1 MSETERGM
9 WNNGD
14 GRKYLTFLR
23 PRYVMLR
30 FSYLSHVKFSY
41 ATLRP
46 SIVGEPLTLPVHF
59 PCYLT
64 LDVNYKRSAE

>member
-46 SIVGEPLTLPVHF
+46 SIVGEP
-59 PCYLT
+59 
-64 LDVNYKRSAE
+64 